1 VHIKG
6 INRGKKWLINDP
18 NLSILRQ
25 KSAPKVKMR
34 KFAQEM
40 ATVDGWGHPRLYPG
54 AKETSV
60 IFGY

>member
-1 VHIKG
+1 MHIKG
-6 INRGKKWLINDP
+6 RNRGEKWFKNDP

-40 ATVDGWGHPRLYPG
+40 GGGHFWQLFEQGLVHSNTLP
-54 AKETSV
+54 
-60 IFGY
+60 